1 VLALS
6 LVILYNVPMN
16 KQDTLTLRQI
26 THYSGTL
33 GTRARYNWIHVRN
46 QTMPKQLETRDN
58 MFLGF
63 ANLDVFVT
71 PPPVPGR
78 RKHRMKANLPCGR
91 TISAGRLLQHGEACQ
106 TCKAFMTN
114 L

>member
-1 VLALS
+1 
-6 LVILYNVPMN
+6 MN
-16 KQDTLTLRQI
+16 KQETLTLRQI
-26 THYSGTL
+26 TRYSGAL
-33 GTRARYNWIHVRN
+33 GTIARYNWIHVRN
-46 QTMPKQLETRDN
+46 QTMPKQLETSDN

-78 RKHRMKANLPCGR
+78 RKHRMKVNLPCGR

-106 TCKAFMTN
+106 TCKTFMTN